1 MPNCQKH
8 FWNELF
14 HWIACK
20 TVNPKPCPLIGHVK
34 NYSNSCMVI
43 ISFIYQYVY
52 FGFKSWEESDV
63 DCMASIFFIKVE
75 KVWSEVILS
84 ASTVVTLKKYIK
96 SFCVRTRGIIKI
108 LRHK

>member
-14 HWIACK
+14 DWIDCK
-20 TVNPKPCPLIGHVK
+20 TVNPKPCPLRGHVK
-34 NYSNSCMVI
+34 NYSESCMII
-43 ISFIYQYVY
+43 ISFISQYVY

-63 DCMASIFFIKVE
+63 DCMASIFFFIKVE

-84 ASTVVTLKKYIK
+84 
-96 SFCVRTRGIIKI
+96 
-108 LRHK
+108 H